1 VQPLSSPFR
10 WHFSGKLVAAT
21 TDYDKYMSALG
32 NPVYR
37 FGGFELEPAERRLS
51 EGGKAVSLT
60 PKVFDTLVLLV
71 ERAGHVVSK
80 DELIK
85 LLWPRGYVDE
95 SNLTKHI
102 WLIRRALGDGE
113 HDSRFIQ
120 TVPKVGYRF
129 VAPVA
134 SGSTAP
140 TMPLAGPLPLA
151 DGADGALTATPM
163 AEARPAAGAGPAR
176 NRHWLVGGALA
187 AGALALA
194 LGWRL
199 AGPLMPRSVVHHPGR
214 TVAFVGFSNL
224 SGNAKDAW
232 LAPALTEM
240 LGTELNVANNLQ
252 VVPDELV
259 RDASADLSPPAAG
272 GYSAPTLARLRRR
285 LDADYVV
292 SGSYLVTG
300 TSDAAPLRVDIAL
313 QDTRT
318 GELLASVSNQ
328 SGITGLIALVTQAG
342 ATLRDKLGAKSP
354 DPATLSLVANAQPPS
369 IDVARRLGFAL
380 DALHHYDAARARDEL
395 LEAVAEA
402 PGYAPAYTLLAQA
415 WSALGYR
422 DKALAAAEQGAQRA
436 ANLPPEQRLQTE
448 AVVDV
453 QHADWAKAVTAWQAL
468 SQLRPASLEYRL
480 QTIDAQIAAGAAAGA
495 QATLRDLRRLP
506 NADADPRTEL
516 AAARVAGEL
525 SDAKGSAQ
533 HAANALRLA
542 QQHDAVGLIA
552 EAQLTLGGARSH
564 LNRTEEAR
572 AGFMAAIEAY
582 RVVRN
587 PRGEAAARTNLAQ
600 ALSTLNRNQEA
611 REEYQRAMAL
621 SQSIGDLNGVAA
633 VYRNLCSMMWLAG
646 DRDGAQAAA
655 RHALELARETGDLS
669 TQSWTLQAL
678 ATIQSDD
685 AASDE
690 VLAEYREVVTL
701 EERAGHQPAWA
712 LTNIADEQ
720 RLRGEL
726 DAARAT
732 CVRAQAAAAVLS
744 DLQFAVFSG
753 FTCALVEADRGNS
766 TAARAGFEDVIRRV
780 GSGGDMSYTNNADM
794 MLAQLDMDDGQWR
807 TAHERLQ
814 QASHGF
820 AAAEERTGE
829 ADAEAMLA
837 LCEQAL
843 GNAAARD
850 RALARART
858 LRQSITSRQEVYM
871 VDIALARLGDPAH
884 PDPSAAADK
893 LLALGADAG
902 RRHFLAWSLEA
913 KLAAWELQH
922 AQTAAGGAAAS
933 ALHLEI
939 ETTARQHGF
948 GRILKLLQRRGAR
961 GAAPQDSHT

>member
-1 VQPLSSPFR
+1 MSV
-10 WHFSGKLVAAT
+10 LV
-21 TDYDKYMSALG
+21 

-37 FGGFELEPAERRLS
+37 FRDFELEPGERRLS
-51 EGGKAVSLT
+51 QAGKPIALT

-80 DELIK
+80 DELMK

-102 WLIRRALGDGE
+102 WVIRRALGDGE
-113 HDSRFIQ
+113 HESRFIE
-120 TVPKVGYRF
+120 TVPKIGYRF

-140 TMPLAGPLPLA
+140 TSSLA
-151 DGADGALTATPM
+151 DSPITPTPM
-163 AEARPAAGAGPAR
+163 AEARPAAGATPR
-176 NRHWLVGGALA
+176 RSRPWLMGGALA
-187 AGALALA
+187 ASALVLV

-199 AGPLMPRSVVHHPGR
+199 AGPLMTRSVVHHPGR

-224 SGNAKDAW
+224 SRNAKDAW

-259 RDASADLSPPAAG
+259 RDASTDLSPPAAG

-300 TSDAAPLRVDIAL
+300 SSDAAPLRVDIAL

-354 DPATLSLVANAQPPS
+354 GAEALSLVANAQPPS

-402 PGYAPAYTLLAQA
+402 PGYAPAYTYLAQA

-448 AVVDV
+448 AVVDA
-453 QHADWAKAVTAWQAL
+453 QHADWAKAVTAWQTL
-468 SQLRPASLEYRL
+468 SQLRPANLEYRL
-480 QTIDAQIAAGAAAGA
+480 QTIDAQIAAEATAGA
-495 QATLRDLRRLP
+495 QATLRALQRLP
-506 NADADPRTEL
+506 GGDADPRTEL
-516 AAARVAGEL
+516 AAARVAGAL
-525 SDAKGSAQ
+525 ADAKGSAQ
-533 HAANALRLA
+533 HAADALRLA
-542 QQHDAVGLIA
+542 QQHDAAGLIA
-552 EAQLTLGGARSH
+552 EAQFTLGGARSH

-572 AGFMAAIEAY
+572 AGFIAAIDAY
-582 RVVRN
+582 RAIRN
-587 PRGEAAARTNLAQ
+587 PRGEAAARTSLAQ

-633 VYRNLCSMMWLAG
+633 VYRNLCSMMWTAG

-690 VLAEYREVVTL
+690 VLTEYREVVAL
-701 EERAGHQPAWA
+701 EERAGHQPAWP
-712 LTNIADEQ
+712 LTNIADVQ

-732 CVRAQAAAAVLS
+732 CVRAQAASTGLS
-744 DLQFAVFSG
+744 DPQFAVFSG
-753 FTCALVEADRGNS
+753 FTCALVETDRGN
-766 TAARAGFEDVIRRV
+766 AAGARAGLEGVIRRV
-780 GSGGDMSYTNNADM
+780 GTGGDTTYRDDSLM
-794 MLAQLDMDDGQWR
+794 MLAQLDMDDRQWR
-807 TAHERLQ
+807 AARERLQ
-814 QASHGF
+814 QASRGF

-837 LCEQAL
+837 LCDQAL
-843 GNAAARD
+843 GDVAARD
-850 RALARART
+850 RALGRART
-858 LRQSITSRQEVYM
+858 LRQSITSRQEVFV
-871 VDIALARLGDPAH
+871 VDIALARLGNPAH
-884 PDPSAAADK
+884 ADSAADK
-893 LLALGADAG
+893 LLALAADAE
-902 RRHFLAWSLEA
+902 RRHFIAWSLEA
-913 KLAAWELQH
+913 KLAAWELLH
-922 AQTAAGGAAAS
+922 ASSTDRAAAQALRAQIEKS
-933 ALHLEI
+933 AHE
-939 ETTARQHGF
+939 HGF
-948 GRILKLLQRRGAR
+948 GRVLKKLRRLDA
-961 GAAPQDSHT
+961 T